1 MANNNNSK
9 KQYIDIPLS
18 VEETPLHLYERFSS
32 YNFPNDPVEVGFDF
46 ISRLDDAVRSND
58 SKGELLSLYLN
69 YFEPASAQRF
79 SEREWPASFEI
90 EGKFFAM
97 QPSTRTA
104 TSVPRCRPST
114 TSSVC
119 GTSLR
124 N

>member
-9 KQYIDIPLS
+9 KQYIDIPLN
-18 VEETPLHLYERFSS
+18 VEETPLHLYEKFSS
-32 YNFPNDPVEVGFDF
+32 YKFPSDPVEVGFDF
-46 ISRLDDAVRSND
+46 ISRLD
-58 SKGELLSLYLN
+58 LN